1 VLVHVEQVMGTVVSF
16 HVATGAADPG
26 AGGTGAADPGAA
38 DPGAAD
44 PGAADPGALSAPIA
58 AACAELHQ
66 ADEMFSTWRADSPMS
81 RVRQGALS
89 VRDAPAVVAEVLAL
103 CEQVRDA
110 TGGWFDPWSMPGGV
124 DPTGLVKGWAA
135 ERALAVLLRA
145 GVHGALVN
153 AGGDLCAA
161 GRPSGGERWRVG
173 VRHPWR
179 PDALACIVHLDAAM
193 ATSATYERGPHLVD
207 PRTGRPGARAASGTV
222 LGPDLAVADALA
234 TALAVGGDEVYE
246 MVADLDGYDA
256 YLVRRDGTEAWTE
269 GVVFAD

>member
-1 VLVHVEQVMGTVVSF
+1 MGTVVSF
-16 HVATGAADPG
+16 HVATGAADP
-26 AGGTGAADPGAA
+26 GAADPGAA

-44 PGAADPGALSAPIA
+44 PGAADPGALSAPIR
-58 AACAELHQ
+58 AACAELHR
-66 ADEMFSTWRADSPMS
+66 ADEMFSTWRPDSPMS
-81 RVRQGALS
+81 QVRQGALS
-89 VRDAPAVVAEVLAL
+89 VRDAPAPVAEVLAL

-161 GRPSGGERWRVG
+161 GRPAPGERWRVG

-179 PDALACIVHLDAAM
+179 PDALACIVHLDVAM

-207 PRTGRPGARAASGTV
+207 PRTGRPGARAASATV

-269 GVVFAD
+269 GVVFAA